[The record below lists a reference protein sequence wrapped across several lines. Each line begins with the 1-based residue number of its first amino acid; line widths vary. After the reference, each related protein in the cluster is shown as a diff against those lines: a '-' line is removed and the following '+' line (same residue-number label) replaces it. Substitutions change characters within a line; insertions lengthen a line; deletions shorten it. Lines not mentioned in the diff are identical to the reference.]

1 MKADEA
7 RKLAFENSKKMNEI
21 YETIKESAKRGNR
34 SVCLHTG
41 MASKPELDILKE
53 KGFNWKYEVSETDG
67 GQFLEITW

>member
-7 RKLAFENSKKMNEI
+7 RKFAFENSKRMNEI

-41 MASKPELDILKE
+41 MASKPELEILQE
-53 KGFNWKYEVSETDG
+53 KGFKWTYETSETDG
-67 GQFLEITW
+67 GQFLQIIW